1 MRTVLELLTLS
12 ADYLEGKDVPSARLN
27 AETLLADVLACK
39 RLELYLRYD
48 QPLKESEVDRY
59 REYIARRGKYEPTP
73 YILGSMEFYGV
84 ELEIDRSALI
94 PRQETEILVEAIL
107 DSRKGGGEF
116 RAAEIGVGSG
126 AVSLAAA
133 ANLPEARIVG
143 YEKSEAALALAKRN
157 AERLELADRVE
168 FRHADVFDD
177 DFFAGERFDLVF
189 SNPPYVSEKEYQT
202 LQPEILKF
210 EPPEAVTDFADG
222 FAFYRRI
229 AEVAKAALDEGGAL
243 FFEVGDG
250 KADEAARLM
259 TEAGYRD
266 VERIKDYIDVERVV
280 KGARI

>member
-12 ADYLEGKDVPSARLN
+12 ADYLESKGVPSARLN
-27 AETLLADVLACK
+27 AETLLAATLDCK

-73 YILGSMEFYGV
+73 YILGTMEFYGV
-84 ELEIDRSALI
+84 EVAIDRSSLI

-107 DSRKGGGEF
+107 DSRKNGGEF

-126 AVSLAAA
+126 AVSLALAT
-133 ANLPEARIVG
+133 NLPEARIVG

-168 FRHADVFDD
+168 FRKADALADGFLE
-177 DFFAGERFDLVF
+177 GERFDLVF
-189 SNPPYVSEKEYQT
+189 SNPPYVSEQEYKT

-222 FAFYRRI
+222 FSFYRRI
-229 AEVAKAALDEGGAL
+229 VAVAKDALVEGGAI

-250 KADEAARLM
+250 KADEVARL
-259 TEAGYRD
+259 TSEAGYRD
-266 VERIKDYIDVERVV
+266 VEKIKDYIDVERVV
-280 KGARI
+280 KGEKP

>member
-189 SNPPYVSEKEYQT
+189 SNPPYVSENEYKT

-229 AEVAKAALDEGGAL
+229 AEVAKDALVEGGAL